1 MSIHDAH
8 SVRDAHINGEIN
20 MIRITKDGRLN
31 QRDAA
36 KATSNE
42 LSDARDF
49 ILGRWDDKDYESRVE
64 AAIERIE
71 WAVHDGTLLD
81 TNEVY

>member
-1 MSIHDAH
+1 
-8 SVRDAHINGEIN
+8 

-31 QRDAA
+31 KRDAA

-49 ILGRWDDKDYESRVE
+49 VRGRWDDKDYESRIE
-64 AAIERIE
+64 AAMDRIE
-71 WAVHDGTLLD
+71 WAVNDGTLLD
-81 TNEVY
+81 MHEVY